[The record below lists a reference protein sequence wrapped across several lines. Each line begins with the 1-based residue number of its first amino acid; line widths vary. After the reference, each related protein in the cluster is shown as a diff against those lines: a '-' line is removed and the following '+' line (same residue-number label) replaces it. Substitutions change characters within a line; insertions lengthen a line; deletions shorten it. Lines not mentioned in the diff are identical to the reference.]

1 SDGEANPIRYSYNMG
16 VGGNGL
22 MASRPHDHFGVG
34 WARTE
39 FSGNFLPFLR
49 QRLDLGLEREDAVEM
64 YYNVAVTGWLEA
76 TLDLQIINTALTRT
90 LNSSTGRLDPIGTTV
105 VPGVRLYIRL

>member
-1 SDGEANPIRYSYNMG
+1 ME
-16 VGGNGL
+16 
-22 MASRPHDHFGVG
+22 SRPHDTFGIG

-39 FSGNFLPFLR
+39 FSGHFLPFLR
-49 QRLDLGLEREDAVEM
+49 QRLDLGLDHEDAVEM

-76 TLDLQIINTALTRT
+76 TLDLQIINNALTRT
-90 LNSSTGRLDPIGTTV
+90 LNSAAGRLEPIGTTV